1 MSLSRRRQSALIPP
15 LENSAPTNVGGYDSS
30 NARGQAAWEH
40 LLFAGLGRFL
50 FNLKKVLHE

>member
-1 MSLSRRRQSALIPP
+1 VAKQEFRTVR
-15 LENSAPTNVGGYDSS
+15 NSYWAY
-30 NARGQAAWEH
+30 